1 MRQAKP
7 QELYDLCDAGEHPAR
22 RPSWAWFSAFVG
34 LLALSAVSPRTAVL
48 AGLVLVM
55 ALAFARRY
63 RAATRECPWVATRRR
78 ALADGGTLI
87 EPALAERKTAL
98 GRPAVLDGG
107 SLEHQVPSKRR
118 GTALKGGAAQPQQQD
133 RRHGERSQS
142 REDMTRANANPA

>member
-22 RPSWAWFSAFVG
+22 RPSWAWFSAVMG
-34 LLALSAVSPRTAVL
+34 LLALSALSPRTAVL

-55 ALAFARRY
+55 ALGFVRRY
-63 RAATRECPWVATRRR
+63 RAARDCPWLATRRH

-87 EPALAERKTAL
+87 APALAERKTAR

-107 SLEHQVPSKRR
+107 SLEHQVPGKQR
-118 GTALKGGAAQPQQQD
+118 GTELKGCAAQPGKQV
-133 RRHGERSQS
+133 RPIGEGGQS
-142 REDMTRANANPA
+142 RACTKRATPNPA